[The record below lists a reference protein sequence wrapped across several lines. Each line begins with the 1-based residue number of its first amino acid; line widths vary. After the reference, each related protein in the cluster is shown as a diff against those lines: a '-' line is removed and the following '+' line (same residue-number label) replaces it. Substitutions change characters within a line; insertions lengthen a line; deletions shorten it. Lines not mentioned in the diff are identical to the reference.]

1 MSRLYRTACIILPL
15 IASALL
21 ANAAGGPKIEF
32 DVTSFNCGTVIEG
45 KTEKLNAVFNVKN
58 TGDAL
63 LRLQSVRPG
72 CGCTV
77 VKYDTLVP
85 AGKTAKIS
93 AQVNIKGFRSG
104 HLSKSITVTS
114 NAANDSLVKLTI
126 EATVN
131 SVIDITESYLTLDA
145 SYEKTPRTVVVASK
159 KADLKVVRVSFKSN
173 DNAGAVTT
181 GQKDSTILIKHAWS
195 RTDSTRSDGSRVFK
209 LDLYMPAIENP
220 VSGAF
225 IITTNH
231 PDKPEINMPGALN
244 K

>member
-1 MSRLYRTACIILPL
+1 MSRLYRIACFILPL
-15 IASALL
+15 VASGIL
-21 ANAAGGPKIEF
+21 AGAAKGPKIEF
-32 DVTSFNCGTVIEG
+32 DVKTFNCGTVIEG

-58 TGDAL
+58 TGDSMVKIE
-63 LRLQSVRPG
+63 SVRPG

-77 VKYDTLVP
+77 VKYDTLISP
-85 AGKTAKIS
+85 GTTAKIS

-104 HLSKSITVTS
+104 SLSKSITVTS
-114 NAANDSLVKLTI
+114 NAKNDSLVQLTV
-126 EATVN
+126 EATVMT
-131 SVIDITESYLTLDA
+131 VIDIKESYLTLDA
-145 SYEKTPRTVVVASK
+145 SYEKTPRTVFVASK

-173 DNAGAVTT
+173 DNIGAVTT
-181 GQKDSTILIKHAWS
+181 VQKDSTILIKHAWS

-220 VSGAF
+220 VSGEF
-225 IITTNH
+225 IIKTNH